1 MITAIPV
8 NPSPQPFRVYYGNSF
23 EFNPDYLEQIIRD
36 SVEIT
41 PIEFFKAVNPIKAV
55 KEEFGAF
62 PNTFKFFRQKVARNG
77 FYFFRVKNLGDL
89 KPVYFFYY

>member
-1 MITAIPV
+1 VISAIPV
-8 NPSPQPFRVYYGNSF
+8 NPDPQPIKVYYGNSI

-41 PIEFFKAVNPIKAV
+41 PIEFFRVVRPIDAVV
-55 KEEFGAF
+55 KEFGAF
-62 PNTFKFFRQKVARNG
+62 PNAFKFYRQKNARNG
-77 FYFFRVKNLGDL
+77 FYFFRVKNLGDI